1 MKKIL
6 KACTNKGALSVF
18 FILFGLTASAQI
30 NSGRIVFERKTNLK
44 KRYGDNPRMKNFI
57 TEENKYR
64 IENFELLF
72 NDTASVF
79 KPIASEE
86 PEAAGMMKY
95 FTQQNTVHLNMNTR
109 KKFIAMDLW
118 GNPAYIKDSMDDR
131 HWKITESR
139 RNISGYNCRKAIWQ
153 MNDSTRIYAWYAIDI
168 VPSIGPEG
176 FEGLPGAILGLATED
191 GSVVYFAKEVKLM
204 DPPATVF
211 GYDEKGKDVYTEEA
225 LKKMLMERMGQW
237 VKPRDLEAMFSWL

>member
-6 KACTNKGALSVF
+6 KACTNKATLSVL
-18 FILFGLTASAQI
+18 FILFSLAATAQI

-44 KRYGDNPRMKNFI
+44 KRLGDNPRMKNFI

-72 NDTASVF
+72 NDTSSVF
-79 KPIASEE
+79 KPIPSEE
-86 PEAAGMMKY
+86 PESMGMMKY
-95 FTQQNTVHLNMNTR
+95 FTQQNTVYLNLNNR

-131 HWKITESR
+131 QWKITESR

-153 MNDSTRIYAWYAIDI
+153 MNDSTRIYAWYAVDI

-204 DPPATVF
+204 DPPSAVLS
-211 GYDEKGKDVYTEEA
+211 YDEKGKDVYTEEE

-237 VKPRDLEAMFSWL
+237 VKPKDLEAMFSWL